1 MKMLSLNRYSAIDI
15 GSPVRITNDASSKA
29 VAIPATAKAFVC
41 FAESGPVRLEINGA
55 ATSTST
61 IYVQQ
66 DTSIMYPIRGGIQTL
81 FCYGAVGSF
90 GNFRFLG

>member
-1 MKMLSLNRYSAIDI
+1 MISANRFSAVDI
-15 GSPVRITNDASSKA
+15 GSPRRITNDASSKS

-41 FAESGPVRLEINGA
+41 FAEAGPVRLEIDGA

-66 DTSIMYPIRGGIQTL
+66 DTSIMYPIRGGVQTL
-81 FCYGAVGSF
+81 FCYGAVGTF